1 MIHQVRGGE
10 RETERQRDRDRERAR
25 ERGKRQRQRE
35 LARLQY
41 SSLSIGT
48 MTGGG
53 NKVVKGRMSSKL
65 TLDVTPAEMQQ
76 LQIKLDEEENK
87 SQVSA

>member
-1 MIHQVRGGE
+1 MIDSSGERERGGDREGGE
-10 RETERQRDRDRERAR
+10 RERQREKRE
-25 ERGKRQRQRE
+25 RE

>member
-1 MIHQVRGGE
+1 MRGREGERE
-10 RETERQRDRDRERAR
+10 RETERERDRESETER
-25 ERGKRQRQRE
+25 ERRDRERE

-65 TLDVTPAEMQQ
+65 TLDITPAEMQQ

>member
-1 MIHQVRGGE
+1 
-10 RETERQRDRDRERAR
+10 
-25 ERGKRQRQRE
+25 
-35 LARLQY
+35 
-41 SSLSIGT
+41 

-65 TLDVTPAEMQQ
+65 TLDVTPVEMQQ